1 MARIGGEERW
11 GECVG
16 GETKRKEIHFEELD
30 LDEVII
36 LKWF

>member
-11 GECVG
+11 VECVG
-16 GETKRKEIHFEELD
+16 GETKRKEFHLED
-30 LDEVII
+30 VDVDEVII